1 MSFWLKVRANGIL
14 LVIDFNEVIMVN
26 STKKHTKIIPVSAGV
41 YLFKAADS
49 TILYIGKATSLR
61 ARINSYFRK
70 THDWKIAALT
80 QDYAD
85 IDYILTKT
93 ETDAALLEAKL
104 IRKHQP
110 KYNILLRDGQPFIY
124 LMITK
129 EPLPQLKYVRNKQ
142 EKGTYF
148 GPFLQKTQARKAHRF
163 LAETFRL
170 NLCNKKI
177 ENGCLDFHIGLCAG
191 NCKSNFNKEDYIF
204 RINLAQQ
211 ALKSNHKKFIKSIEH
226 KIKEYTDAF
235 EFEKAKHMHEYI
247 ENLDSIFATIRTHF
261 SEYRYKEQVFLTTTQ
276 NPVEQKQS
284 HNAGQQLQILL
295 ETDNPILTIDCFD
308 ISHFQSRYI
317 VGSCVRF
324 TNGIPDK
331 NMFRRFNIKTLD
343 EQNDYAAL
351 QEIVTRRYAKD
362 PLPDLILI
370 DGGKGQLSSVKSV
383 LPNAHIVSLAKK
395 EELLFADQFPHGL
408 PLDIKTDFG
417 KLLIALRDY
426 AHHFAISHHRNRRS
440 KELKT

>member
-1 MSFWLKVRANGIL
+1 MP
-14 LVIDFNEVIMVN
+14 M
-26 STKKHTKIIPVSAGV
+26 STKKHTKIIPTSPGV
-41 YLFKAADS
+41 YLFKATDN

-61 ARINSYFRK
+61 ARVNSYFQK
-70 THDWKIAALT
+70 THDWKITALIE
-80 QDYAD
+80 DYVD

-93 ETDAALLEAKL
+93 EMEAALLEAQL
-104 IRKHQP
+104 ISKHKP
-110 KYNILLRDGQPFIY
+110 KYNVLLRDGQPFIY
-124 LMITK
+124 LMVTK
-129 EPLPQLKYVRNKQ
+129 EPLPRLEYVRNKK
-142 EKGTYF
+142 EKGIYF
-148 GPFLQKTQARKAHRF
+148 GPFLQKTQARKTHRF
-163 LAETFRL
+163 LTETFRL

-191 NCKSNFNKEDYIF
+191 NCKSDFNKEDYLF
-204 RINLAQQ
+204 RISLAQQ
-211 ALKSNHKKFIKSIEH
+211 ALKSNHKKFIKDLEQ

-235 EFEKAKHMHEYI
+235 EFEKAKHLHEYV
-247 ENLDSIFATIRTHF
+247 ENIDTIFATIRTHF
-261 SEYRYKEQVFLTTTQ
+261 SEYRYKEQVFLTTS
-276 NPVEQKQS
+276 KS
-284 HNAGQQLQILL
+284 HIAKERAHTASEQLQILL
-295 ETDNPILTIDCFD
+295 DTEKPIITIDCFD
-308 ISHFQSRYI
+308 ISHFQSRFI

-370 DGGKGQLSSVKSV
+370 DGGKGQLSSVKKV
-383 LPNAHIVSLAKK
+383 LPNANIVSLAKK

-408 PLDIKTDFG
+408 PLDVKTNFG

-440 KELKT
+440 KIL